1 MGIKAA
7 LSKPFAAFVLK
18 GINKWKKNA
27 VAAQKEMLAMLVDE
41 AKNTAFGKDHKFSLI
56 KDYNDFKRQVPIRDY
71 EDLRPYVNRVIAG
84 EADVLW
90 KGKPRYFAKTSG
102 TTSGVKYIPLSEES
116 IPEHVKAARNALLS
130 YIHETGDAS
139 FVDGKMI
146 FLQGSPVLTKKN
158 GIDVGRLSGIVAHL
172 VPAYLQKNRLPSY
185 ETNCIEDWE
194 QKVDAIV
201 EETYME
207 DLRLISGIPPWVQM
221 YFDKLSDKSGGKK
234 IKDVFKNFSLF
245 VYGGVNYEPYR
256 AKIEKSIGRKIATIE
271 TYPASE
277 GFIAYQDSQSDKSLL
292 LLVNSGMFYEFVP
305 ADEFYNEN
313 PTRLSLAEVKP
324 GVNYALILNTNAGL
338 WGYSLG
344 DTIKFVSL
352 NPYKIMVTGRI
363 KHFISAFGE
372 HVIGEEVEHALLSVA
387 NEEHVGITEFT
398 VAPQVETKVGELPYH
413 EWFVEFSSPPK
424 DLETFSKK
432 VDEALQKKNIY
443 YFDLIE
449 GKILQPLIVRTLQ
462 KDAFVNY
469 MKGKGKLGGQNKVPR
484 LSNDRKIA
492 NDLSSYQI

>member
-1 MGIKAA
+1 MGLKAA
-7 LSKPFAAFVLK
+7 LSKPFAALVLK
-18 GINKWKKNA
+18 GINKWKKHA
-27 VAAQKEMLAMLVDE
+27 VSVQEEMLAMLVKE
-41 AKNTAFGKDHKFSLI
+41 AKDTSFGKDHRFSQI
-56 KDYNDFKRQVPIRDY
+56 KNYEDFKTQVPIRDY
-71 EDLRPYVNRVIAG
+71 EDLRPYIDRLVAG
-84 EADVLW
+84 EPDVLW

-102 TTSGVKYIPLSEES
+102 TTSGVKYIPLSKES
-116 IPEHVKAARNALLS
+116 IPEHIKAARNALLS

-146 FLQGSPVLTKKN
+146 FLQGSPILTKKN

-201 EETYME
+201 EETYHE

-221 YFDKLSDKSGGKK
+221 YFDKLTEKTGGKK
-234 IKDVFKNFSLF
+234 IKDIFKNFSLF

-256 AKIEKSIGRKIATIE
+256 AKIEQSIGRKISTIE

-292 LLVNSGMFYEFVP
+292 LLVNAGMFYEFIP
-305 ADEFYNEN
+305 ADEYYDEN
-313 PTRLSLAEVKP
+313 RRRLSLGEVELGK
-324 GVNYALILNTNAGL
+324 NYALILNTNAGL

-352 NPYKIMVTGRI
+352 NPYKIVVTGRI

-387 NEEHVGITEFT
+387 NEEQVGITEFT
-398 VAPQVETKVGELPYH
+398 VAPQVETSTGELPYH
-413 EWFVEFSSPPK
+413 EWFIEFSTPPK
-424 DLETFSKK
+424 DLASFSKR
-432 VDEALQKKNIY
+432 VDEALRKKNIY

-449 GKILQPLIVRTLQ
+449 GKILQPLIIRTLQ

-469 MKGKGKLGGQNKVPR
+469 MRGQGKLGGQNKVPR

-492 NDLSSYQI
+492 NDLSSYKI

>member
-1 MGIKAA
+1 MGLKSA
-7 LSKPFAAFVLK
+7 LSKPFAALVLR
-18 GINKWKKNA
+18 GINKWKGNA
-27 VAAQKEMLAMLVDE
+27 ISAQQGMLTMLIEE
-41 AKNTAFGKDHKFSLI
+41 AKNTSFGKDHSFSSI
-56 KDYNDFKRQVPIRDY
+56 TNYEDFKKQVPIRDY
-71 EDLRPYVNRVIAG
+71 EDLRPYIDRVVAG

-102 TTSGVKYIPLSEES
+102 TTSGVKYIPLSKES
-116 IPEHVKAARNALLS
+116 MPEHVKAARNALLS

-146 FLQGSPVLTKKN
+146 FLQGSPVLAKKN

-201 EETYME
+201 EETYKE
-207 DLRLISGIPPWVQM
+207 DMRLISGIPPWVQM
-221 YFDKLSDKSGGKK
+221 YFDKLSAKGDQKK
-234 IKDVFKNFSLF
+234 IKDIFKNFSLF

-256 AKIEKSIGRKIATIE
+256 AKIENSIGRKIATIE

-277 GFIAYQDSQSDKSLL
+277 GFIAYQDSQTDKSLL
-292 LLVNSGMFYEFVP
+292 LLVKAGMFYEFVP
-305 ADEFYNEN
+305 TDEYYNEN
-313 PTRLSLAEVKP
+313 PSRHSLADVEINK
-324 GVNYALILNTNAGL
+324 NYALILNTNAGL

-344 DTIKFVSL
+344 DTVKFVSL
-352 NPYKIMVTGRI
+352 NPYKIVVTGRI

-372 HVIGEEVEHALLSVA
+372 HVIGEEVEQALLSVA
-387 NEEHVGITEFT
+387 NVEHVGITEFT
-398 VAPQVETKVGELPYH
+398 VAPQVETKDGELPYH
-413 EWFVEFSSPPK
+413 EWFIEFSDPPA
-424 DLETFSKK
+424 DLTSFSKK

-449 GKILQPLIVRTLQ
+449 GKILQPLIIRTLQ
-462 KDAFVNY
+462 KDAFLNY
-469 MKGKGKLGGQNKVPR
+469 MKGQGKLGGQNKVPR

-492 NDLSSYQI
+492 NELSSYQI

>member
-1 MGIKAA
+1 MGLKAA
-7 LSKPFAAFVLK
+7 LSKPFAAFVLR
-18 GINKWKKNA
+18 GVNKWKRAA
-27 VAAQKEMLAMLVDE
+27 VPAQDEMLKMLLKE
-41 AKNTAFGKDHKFSLI
+41 AKDTSFGKDHNFSSI
-56 KDYNDFKRQVPIRDY
+56 TSYDEFKANVPIRDY
-71 EDLRPYVNRVIAG
+71 EDLRPYIDRVVAG
-84 EADVLW
+84 EPNVMW
-90 KGKPRYFAKTSG
+90 KGKPLYFAKTSG
-102 TTSGVKYIPLSEES
+102 TTSGVKYIPLSKES
-116 IPEHVKAARNALLS
+116 MPEHVKAARNALLS

-201 EETYME
+201 EETYQE
-207 DLRLISGIPPWVQM
+207 DMRLISGIPPWVQM
-221 YFDKLSDKSGGKK
+221 YFDKLSDKSNGKK
-234 IKDVFKNFSLF
+234 IKDIFKNFSLF

-256 AKIEKSIGRKIATIE
+256 AKIENSIGRKIATIE

-277 GFIAYQDSQSDKSLL
+277 GFIAYQDSQTDKSLL
-292 LLVNSGMFYEFVP
+292 LLAKAGMFYEFIP

-313 PTRLSLAEVKP
+313 PSRLSLAQVELEK
-324 GVNYALILNTNAGL
+324 NYAIILNTNAGL

-344 DTIKFVSL
+344 DTIKFVSKD
-352 NPYKIMVTGRI
+352 PYKIMVTGRI

-387 NEEHVGITEFT
+387 NEEQVGITEFT
-398 VAPQVETKVGELPYH
+398 VAPQVETLAPELPYH
-413 EWFVEFSSPPK
+413 EWFVEFSDPPK
-424 DLETFSKK
+424 DLEAFSKK

-449 GKILQPLIVRTLQ
+449 GKILQPLIIRTLQ

-469 MKGKGKLGGQNKVPR
+469 MRGQGKLGGQNKVPR

-492 NDLSSYQI
+492 DELSSYKI